1 MEFDVRLISF
11 YTTETQRFRS
21 NSNISEAMDFAVLRN
36 KHYTSII
43 SVHVLVAVLVNTP
56 ADPVVA
62 VAA

>member
-36 KHYTSII
+36 KHYQYNI
-43 SVHVLVAVLVNTP
+43 STCASSCSCEHMYLLIQL
-56 ADPVVA
+56 
-62 VAA
+62 